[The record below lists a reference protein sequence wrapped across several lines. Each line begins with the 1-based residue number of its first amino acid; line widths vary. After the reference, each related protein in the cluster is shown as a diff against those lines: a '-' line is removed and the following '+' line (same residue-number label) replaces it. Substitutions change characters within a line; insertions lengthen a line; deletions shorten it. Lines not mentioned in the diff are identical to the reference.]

1 MRGLK
6 VTLHDDSRISLLREH
21 YKQEILSLQANKNTT
36 SFASELW
43 LAILATQET
52 HLGDSLVKEPAI
64 DFRSNLVCCCY
75 KTRGYYN
82 RNKKRGHRACFHATM
97 LTNTVIK
104 VTSDDPRAQ
113 QISSIIFKCGVLRHA
128 EFDFDCLFI
137 YVPEK
142 L

>member
-1 MRGLK
+1 
-6 VTLHDDSRISLLREH
+6 
-21 YKQEILSLQANKNTT
+21 
-36 SFASELW
+36 
-43 LAILATQET
+43 
-52 HLGDSLVKEPAI
+52 
-64 DFRSNLVCCCY
+64 
-75 KTRGYYN
+75 
-82 RNKKRGHRACFHATM
+82 M